1 MRQPA
6 IFNHRLALSIA
17 LMGIAFLLG
26 RTIRHADS
34 APGRTPLSTERP
46 IIAER
51 RERHLNEDQNGG
63 LVNSLRAFA
72 HQEFWIVVEDG
83 GPAAVPE
90 EVGFS
95 RELGGAL
102 NSAHWIKSQKI
113 WQRMG
118 AAGFQ
123 QVQMQDSSR
132 GGDSGIVIFAPAAS
146 ASAGEALNRE
156 LRRLS
161 MRSSIERDENLKDS
175 ILIFVGPP

>member
-1 MRQPA
+1 MVLHTY
-6 IFNHRLALSIA
+6 HRLAL
-17 LMGIAFLLG
+17 GIGLAGIVGLLG
-26 RTIRHADS
+26 STIHQAGS
-34 APGRTPLSTERP
+34 APNRIPASTEIVHEP
-46 IIAER
+46 
-51 RERHLNEDQNGG
+51 RERHLNEEQLSG
-63 LVNSLRAFA
+63 LEKGLRRFTR
-72 HQEFWIVVEDG
+72 QEFWIVVEDG
-83 GPAAVPE
+83 SPAAVPE

-102 NSAHWIKSQKI
+102 HSAHWIKSQKV

-132 GGDSGIVIFAPAAS
+132 GGDSGIVIFAPPAS
-146 ASAGEALNRE
+146 TSAGEALNRE

-161 MRSSIERDENLKDS
+161 MRSSIERDENLKDD